1 MNHIYLDLDNTLI
14 DELGKTVRPGMF
26 KLLDSFKSNNLQL
39 SIWTASTKNRAEP
52 IINNLGLASY
62 FTSFVYRDDYDP
74 DATFAGMQSKDIR
87 FGDGDM
93 LIDDS
98 PRHCKFVESIGLK
111 AFRIEPFISYG
122 DQDNNDY
129 YAELEEL
136 HKFVLPD
143 VPFSIERDS
152 WIVSKINR
160 IFKKKPLP
168 VWLQQS

>member
-1 MNHIYLDLDNTLI
+1 MHIYFDLDNTLI
-14 DELGKTVRPGMF
+14 DDLGQNTRPGMF
-26 KLLDSFKSNNLQL
+26 ELLNSFKSNNLQL

-52 IINNLGLASY
+52 IIHELGLAQY

-111 AFRIEPFISYG
+111 AFRIEAFISYG
-122 DQDNNDY
+122 DQDDNDY
-129 YAELEEL
+129 YVELEEL
-136 HKFVLPD
+136 HKVVLPN
-143 VPFSIERDS
+143 VPFSIEKDS
-152 WIVSKINR
+152 WITSKMNR

-168 VWLQQS
+168 VWLKQS